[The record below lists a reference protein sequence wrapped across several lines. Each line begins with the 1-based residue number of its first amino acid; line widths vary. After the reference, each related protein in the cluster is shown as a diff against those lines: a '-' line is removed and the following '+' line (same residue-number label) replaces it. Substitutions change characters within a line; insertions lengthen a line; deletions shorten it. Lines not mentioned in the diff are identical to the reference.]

1 MSLKNKIVLI
11 TGSADGIGKA
21 IATAFALKGSRLMLC
36 DVNGE
41 ILSKTVDEL
50 KALGV
55 ECYGVQYNA
64 SDPADVERVF
74 DSLIEKYGDIDVLVN
89 NVGIA
94 GPTKAVQDI
103 TIEEWRSTF
112 NVDVDSTFLMC
123 KFAAPYMIKK
133 ESGKIVN
140 MSSISGK
147 HALLNRSPYCAA
159 KMAVIGLTRC
169 LARELGVHNITVNA
183 VCPGGVKNARG
194 DLVYHKQAEARNCTY
209 EEVVAKTLE
218 QYALKHLVPMK
229 DVAEMVTFLSDE
241 ELSNSITG
249 VDINVSSGAYI

>member
-11 TGSADGIGKA
+11 TGSGDGIGKA
-21 IATAFALKGSRLMLC
+21 IATAFALKEARLMLC
-36 DVNGE
+36 DVNSE
-41 ILSKTVDEL
+41 TLNNTVEEL
-50 KALGV
+50 RALGV
-55 ECYGVQYNA
+55 ECYGMQYNA
-64 SDPADVERVF
+64 SDPADVEKVF
-74 DSLIEKYGDIDVLVN
+74 NELIDKYGDIDVLVN

-94 GPTKAVQDI
+94 GPTKPVQDI
-103 TIEEWRSTF
+103 TLDEWRTTF
-112 NVDVDSTFLMC
+112 SVDVDSTFLMC
-123 KFAAPYMIKK
+123 KLAAPYMIKK
-133 ESGKIVN
+133 QSGKIVN

-169 LARELGVHNITVNA
+169 LARELGVYNITVNA

-194 DLVYHKQAEARNCTY
+194 DMVYRKQAEAKNCTY